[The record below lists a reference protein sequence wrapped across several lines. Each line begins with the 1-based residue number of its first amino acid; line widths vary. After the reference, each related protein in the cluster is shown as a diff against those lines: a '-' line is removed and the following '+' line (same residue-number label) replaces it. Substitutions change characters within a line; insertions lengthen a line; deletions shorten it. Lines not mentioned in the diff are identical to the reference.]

1 MPKPSFQALGFGLRG
16 CGCSLEI
23 ADLWYKFWGLPQL
36 AGVWG
41 RWGLQAR
48 PRQTPSEAGEAQGVD
63 EFSDTREELPPPF
76 PFHEVTGLATPVQR
90 WVDGS
95 VIRDLT
101 GVAFSPVF

>member
-1 MPKPSFQALGFGLRG
+1 MVAPWKLQTCGTNSGVCPSLLVFGVDGGYRQG
-16 CGCSLEI
+16 Q
-23 ADLWYKFWGLPQL
+23 DRHPQ
-36 AGVWG
+36 
-41 RWGLQAR
+41 R
-48 PRQTPSEAGEAQGVD
+48 AGEAQGVD

-76 PFHEVTGLATPVQR
+76 PFHEVTGLATPIQR